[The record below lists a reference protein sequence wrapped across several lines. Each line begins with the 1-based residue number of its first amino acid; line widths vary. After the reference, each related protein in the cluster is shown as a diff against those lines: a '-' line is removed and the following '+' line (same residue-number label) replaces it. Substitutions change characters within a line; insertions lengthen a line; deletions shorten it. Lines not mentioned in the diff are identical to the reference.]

1 VRRAAAKLRAPQE
14 EVLEQILVG
23 LGQVALVFGQEGG
36 VKALAGA
43 GPLQG
48 DGGGPDVEGA
58 LGRIAV
64 GTVLGMVLEMELPF
78 LG

>member
-1 VRRAAAKLRAPQE
+1 MRRAAAKLRAPQE
-14 EVLEQILVG
+14 DILEQILVS

-48 DGGGPDVEGA
+48 VGGGPDVEGA
-58 LGRIAV
+58 WGA
-64 GTVLGMVLEMELPF
+64 
-78 LG
+78 